1 MAMVEKVCELK
12 FARSQ
17 KGLIMKTLLRDK
29 VNRLYFQG
37 VSDWTTSAEQAFDF
51 RIADRA
57 VKFVRD
63 AGLSK
68 KEMELVLAFENPLYN
83 VTVPVDQR
91 FEHRA

>member
-1 MAMVEKVCELK
+1 
-12 FARSQ
+12 
-17 KGLIMKTLLRDK
+17 MKTLLRNK
-29 VNRLYFQG
+29 VNSLYFQG
-37 VSDWTTSAEQAFDF
+37 ISDWTPTVERAFDF

-68 KEMELVLAFENPLYN
+68 QEMELVLAFENPHYN